1 MTIREAV
8 MEHGGATAADVDS
21 LVGLEDFAQ
30 KNNLKVDDNAS
41 YGNLLVQIFEEVAEA
56 KLIQPTFM
64 TGYPIEVS
72 PLARKN
78 DKNGAVVDRFEL
90 YIGGR
95 ELANA
100 FSELNDPADQRQR
113 FMAQMDARAAGDE
126 EANPIDDDYVRAL
139 EYGMPPAAGEGIGV
153 DRLVMLL
160 TNSPSIRD
168 VILSHPSP
176 APLAVS
182 TSMNYELF
190 IGLRYLRARRR
201 ETFISLITVISILGV
216 MLAVMTLNVVM
227 SVMSGFEETL
237 RDRLLGIDAHIALVR
252 SGEPL
257 RDYEKLLAEMSKE
270 PGVIAATPTIYGQVM
285 MTSGSRVSGVVVR
298 GVDPDRVNAVIN
310 IQSFLRQGTLAGLTA
325 QHPLQVED
333 RTVSLPGI
341 ILGERLANQLGVF
354 PGSPVQVVSPL
365 GSPTA
370 IGMIPKVRRFMV
382 AGILRTGMSEIDQT
396 LVFMGLSEAQKF
408 FELPN
413 AVTNIEMRVKEVD
426 QSRQI
431 ADRIQRRLGFPYF
444 AEDWTRLWPNLFS
457 ALQLEKTVYFLVLL
471 LMVLIGAFN
480 IVSTLVMV
488 VMEKKKDIAILRSMG
503 ATQQSIRKIF
513 LLKGFLIGVIG
524 TILGV
529 VLGLLVCGL
538 ISQYQFKLP
547 DGVFLISTVPVRIY
561 LGNFVLVAVA
571 SFVVCLIASI
581 YPARQA
587 AKLDPVEIIRYE

>member
-1 MTIREAV
+1 
-8 MEHGGATAADVDS
+8 
-21 LVGLEDFAQ
+21 
-30 KNNLKVDDNAS
+30 
-41 YGNLLVQIFEEVAEA
+41 
-56 KLIQPTFM
+56 
-64 TGYPIEVS
+64 
-72 PLARKN
+72 
-78 DKNGAVVDRFEL
+78 
-90 YIGGR
+90 
-95 ELANA
+95 
-100 FSELNDPADQRQR
+100 
-113 FMAQMDARAAGDE
+113 
-126 EANPIDDDYVRAL
+126 
-139 EYGMPPAAGEGIGV
+139 
-153 DRLVMLL
+153 
-160 TNSPSIRD
+160 
-168 VILSHPSP
+168 
-176 APLAVS
+176 
-182 TSMNYELF
+182 MNYELF

-237 RDRLLGIDAHIALVR
+237 RDRLLGINAHIALVR

-257 RDYEKLLAEMSKE
+257 REYEKLLAEMSKE

-298 GVDPDRVNAVIN
+298 GVDPDRVNAVVN
-310 IQSFLRQGTLAGLTA
+310 IQSFLRQGTLAALTA

-354 PGSPVQVVSPL
+354 PGSPVQVVSPM

-370 IGMIPKVRRFMV
+370 IGMIPKMRRFMV
-382 AGILRTGMSEIDQT
+382 AGILKTGMSEIDQT
-396 LVFMGLSEAQKF
+396 LVFMGLAEAQKF
-408 FELPN
+408 FELPDS
-413 AVTNIEMRVKEVD
+413 VTNIEMRVEDVD

-513 LLKGFLIGVIG
+513 LLKGFLIGVVG
-524 TILGV
+524 TVLGV

-561 LGNFVLVAVA
+561 LSNFVLVAFA
-571 SFVVCLIASI
+571 SFVVCLLASI